1 MIFNRLS
8 IFVDYNHEE
17 EQSLLPDINVQNN
30 ALVVKK
36 SSFIDFI
43 QSEIIYL
50 ATFSVHAIQ
59 QIKSGLSHHKVITL
73 DPERSDWRLD
83 HTIMS
88 KCFQGLLD
96 FNGHSIARTRFLQ
109 TLIPK
114 VLPWNVYVVPFSF
127 HVNLE
132 TLLVEENK
140 VKAKNPRLFSTHYI
154 LPDEINAKNEFT
166 LSGEWVSWG
175 KLDNVQ
181 EKKKVI
187 LYLHG
192 GAYFA
197 GSTKTHRQLVWR
209 YAKESGAKIFV
220 VNYRLAPENPFPA
233 QLHDAYACFL
243 YLTNPGHPAF
253 KSSGF
258 FSSNYPLHNPIAPSD
273 ITLMGDSAGGGLCMS
288 LLSYLKNYL
297 SIPSVADYLVS
308 KDECKQSSCSL
319 LPKTLPNGA
328 VLLSPWLDLTCSMES
343 WKTNASTD
351 YLFRMEFFSD
361 IHHVGSK
368 NPVYWYTYGEEK
380 LFGKDYLNWGR
391 KWFMDKEFKKDDLHV
406 LELTSK
412 VVSHPLVSPYFLD
425 HENLQGF
432 CPILIQAGDAEV
444 LRDES
449 LFMAHKLFVANSA
462 LNKEGLIR
470 HELYRHMPHVFPA
483 FVWLE
488 TSIVSIK
495 SVGKFIRK
503 LNNEKNS
510 NLIDAVDGI
519 FSINKFEDRYSLPYA
534 NAKSGLLLER
544 VDSSLVTESIFNLY
558 MTTLHH
564 NATANRA
571 HDYLYAL
578 DSNFTVSCAK
588 DHYKQISKAKTHDA
602 VIHPIYPNMFSS
614 LQNYPQCQYEF
625 KQRVVADIGNDRR
638 VFNKGAPNCFVD
650 SNSGAIIFNNNT
662 ANVSGE
668 NRFRYFKRPIIP
680 YQPSMGG
687 TIVYAKKPIKKVDS
701 DSGKER
707 AASPLFR
714 SSHVQTVFRESFSQ
728 TEPYSPEYIISSS
741 SKATPEL
748 LALATLTY
756 GAGLPVGQQ
765 ELEMIERARLK
776 RAWEASLPKVV
787 DQKSFEKRL
796 KMMEE
801 MELKEWIERDE
812 EIKRIQE
819 ARLVVLEKVIRKRE
833 AENECINAE
842 RIEKIWQRKLQDR
855 NACMDRIQAK
865 RIKAL
870 RKLSEKREQV
880 GIDFQRRDIIQEYAD
895 FGSKIYAPK
904 TRDGVFKD
912 RTVTTLCVQI
922 SQLKEHLGI
931 EQLEAQI
938 PDSIFLP
945 DINQPSVKKSF
956 VTKVRMDQQMQQQLN
971 LMDLRLKE
979 KKMLHL
985 ESKKRPQETQLKFSQ
1000 KIQKSPI
1007 RPPFPIIPETAEDEI
1022 RKEEN
1027 AIFLQ
1032 KLIRGII
1039 VQNFMYQGKQRR
1051 LSLINELKMRYKIE
1065 QGLVKLKEFEKK
1077 NTLEEEDEHS
1087 FKNSDSFVEGEN
1099 GHAQGNLNSDK
1110 IVHEIE
1116 DQEFSF
1122 HIDSHA
1128 KNEDN
1133 FKIKPLSARK
1143 AIQSNLQSEYIAKTF
1158 DFLTKELTRLR
1169 QEKVIAAVVRLAERT
1184 RRLREAEER
1193 GCREEEI
1200 KRRDIEDQVFKQL
1213 ISVNQETVESFLETI
1228 VEDSISHT
1236 SKVQARI
1243 KVRDYAAKINDV
1255 VDGLEKRKEKGENI
1269 IDNTVQDLV
1278 SSFLIPEVE
1287 KNCLREKVK
1296 LNQKRFLLAAHR
1308 TVYSQQPAIEQNLA
1322 DLKEKQDSLR
1332 IEQSKSNRKMLSKGN
1347 SSISMAKIGS
1357 KSSRKIEDIN
1367 DE

>member
-36 SSFIDFI
+36 TSFIDFI

-544 VDSSLVTESIFNLY
+544 VDSSL
-558 MTTLHH
+558 
-564 NATANRA
+564 
-571 HDYLYAL
+571 
-578 DSNFTVSCAK
+578 
-588 DHYKQISKAKTHDA
+588 
-602 VIHPIYPNMFSS
+602 
-614 LQNYPQCQYEF
+614 
-625 KQRVVADIGNDRR
+625 
-638 VFNKGAPNCFVD
+638 
-650 SNSGAIIFNNNT
+650 
-662 ANVSGE
+662 
-668 NRFRYFKRPIIP
+668 PIIP

-741 SKATPEL
+741 SKTTPEL